1 MGSTLA
7 SSFDVKFG
15 RMCDLTTPAVIA
27 TIKKFM
33 KQKCIALLWLGTP
46 CQTWSRARRWDGGP
60 RPLCEDHALYGR
72 EGLNAQD
79 QQKVAVGNLL
89 ACITC
94 DLCTFAS
101 ELGIR
106 WVVENP
112 FTSRIWLIDEIALLQ
127 RQGAVLQAVDFC
139 AYGVPWRR
147 STGLLSHAFDSLSN
161 VLQCCTSRHGRCQY
175 SGRKHIALAGKNANG
190 MWLTRVAQPYPHKFC
205 HAICGQLARTHNV
218 GFGV

>member
-1 MGSTLA
+1 
-7 SSFDVKFG
+7 
-15 RMCDLTTPAVIA
+15 MCDLTTPAVIA

-72 EGLNAQD
+72 GGLNAQD

-106 WVVENP
+106 WVVENHSHQE
-112 FTSRIWLIDEIALLQ
+112 FGSLTKSLFCNGR
-127 RQGAVLQAVDFC
+127 VLS
-139 AYGVPWRR
+139 YKR
-147 STGLLSHAFDSLSN
+147 SISVLMGCRGEGLLVCFHMPSTAFQMCSN
-161 VLQCCTSRHGRCQY
+161 AALRGMVAANTRAES
-175 SGRKHIALAGKNANG
+175 HIALAGKNANG
-190 MWLTRVAQPYPHKFC
+190 MWLTRVCTALP
-205 HAICGQLARTHNV
+205 A
-218 GFGV
+218 